1 MAEIKVKDIGS
12 FDKASLYKAKSDVSA
27 QLTRAANE
35 ISSLNTKLKEKQGS
49 NPMAVK
55 MTEIAEIDSL
65 KAQLASLQQERATL
79 EKMLTEIDAR
89 LDELKLVKKDRSLA
103 NVRYLLKK
111 HPSVKLGQIE
121 AEGGVSTGYTSRMEK
136 SDSKA
141 DPPVEYLAAAAKA
154 FDISI
159 DTLIYVPLDEMTAS
173 EKYILKFIEK
183 VAADTISEEMMW
195 EREPCKFLNEP
206 FELRGSWAD
215 VHPLFVPN
223 KNDVDNYGNYGSA
236 FFQSRFFPERAVD
249 VLVDP
254 YHATMTRTDS
264 VLYILP
270 VMMYDNADCID
281 GERGYE
287 LYIYDSNEVTP
298 ICNTIQS
305 HPAIASA
312 VSKLFSVIQETTAHV
327 RLDKKARSLI
337 DAFMNPRQGKSPF
350 DDLEED
356 GELPF

>member
-1 MAEIKVKDIGS
+1 MSEIKVKDIGS

-27 QLTRAANE
+27 QLTRTANE
-35 ISSLNTKLKEKQGS
+35 ISSINAKLKEKQGT
-49 NPMAVK
+49 NPMAIK
-55 MTEIAEIDSL
+55 MTELAEIDSL
-65 KAQLASLQQERATL
+65 KAQLLPLQEERATL
-79 EKMLTEIDAR
+79 EKMLAEIDAR
-89 LDELKLVKKDRSLA
+89 LDELKLVKKERSLA

-111 HPSVKLGQIE
+111 FPNAKLGQIE

-173 EKYILKFIEK
+173 EQYVIKFIEK
-183 VAADTISEEMMW
+183 VAADTTVENMIW
-195 EREPCKFLNEP
+195 EREPGEFLNNEV
-206 FELRGSWAD
+206 EVNGYGAQY
-215 VHPLFVPN
+215 HPLLVPN
-223 KNDVDNYGNYGSA
+223 KNDMDGYGNFGSLV
-236 FFQSRFFPERAVD
+236 FESRFFPEKCVRVMP
-249 VLVDP
+249 DP
-254 YHATMTRTDS
+254 YHATMTGTSS
-264 VLYILP
+264 VLYIVP
-270 VMMYDNADCID
+270 VIIQEDTPPDAVS
-281 GERGYE
+281 GYE

-298 ICNTIQS
+298 ICNTTQS

-312 VSKLFSVIQETTAHV
+312 VTKLYSLIKETTAHV

-337 DAFMNPRQGKSPF
+337 DAFMNPQQKKSPF
-350 DDLEED
+350 DELEDD